1 MLLRHNHAL
10 FDTHYTATASP
21 SSSSA
26 LPSSLSPGLIPPA
39 NDAILR
45 SMYGGSAVAQG
56 KADEFKAWPQYGL
69 SRQLKPSPHY
79 TPAEAP
85 SLKRGASK
93 ENSQDE
99 ALMSHGALA
108 KPAAPPITKHS
119 HTLQTKISSPQAPRG

>member
-1 MLLRHNHAL
+1 
-10 FDTHYTATASP
+10 
-21 SSSSA
+21 
-26 LPSSLSPGLIPPA
+26 
-39 NDAILR
+39 
-45 SMYGGSAVAQG
+45 MYGGSAVAQG